1 MGLCRSHAIRRDGVL
16 SHLLTSFPSFIARG
30 AGPFRR
36 IPASYVPQKCPV
48 MTHAVKEWVIQ
59 EPGCIAKYGNGRSLK
74 AYWKMEEAEHLVDIL
89 EAARVPDPLEERPR

>member
-1 MGLCRSHAIRRDGVL
+1 
-16 SHLLTSFPSFIARG
+16 
-30 AGPFRR
+30 
-36 IPASYVPQKCPV
+36 